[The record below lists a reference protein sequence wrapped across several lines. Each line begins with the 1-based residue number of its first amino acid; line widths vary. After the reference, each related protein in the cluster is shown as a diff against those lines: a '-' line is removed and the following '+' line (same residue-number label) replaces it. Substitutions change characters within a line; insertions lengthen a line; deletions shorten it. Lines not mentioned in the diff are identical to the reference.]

1 MNYKS
6 LDIVGKQHPR
16 RINPRDLVFGIL
28 IKEKTRLLLIFAYLA
43 ANSVAIY
50 WLSAYLVEKT
60 PYQVYVNPTIV
71 LYFRLLIMSSPLII
85 GLVVGVPLLSTEYES
100 GTYRYLFT
108 QGVGRRRLLRTI
120 FAVYFVSILLF
131 SIMTVV
137 SVNHFLTLQQATQS
151 ASVNSVQLFTN
162 WSFGIFFSRPI
173 IIIPLTL
180 TAFATGVFLG
190 TLSKRV
196 IPGIVVTMLYGVLFA
211 LGLKA
216 FFDRLLNTLI
226 QRLYDSTGNTLQ
238 QHYDFYGRN
247 DPKYLFQF
255 QILFASLFMILTIVL
270 VFGSLRALNSEGFLH
285 GKLKILRRKD

>member
-1 MNYKS
+1 MNSKS
-6 LDIVGKQHPR
+6 SDIASKQHPR
-16 RINPRDLVFGIL
+16 RIRSRDLVSGIL
-28 IKEKTRLLLIFAYLA
+28 IKEKTRLLLIFAYLT
-43 ANSVAIY
+43 ANSVTIY
-50 WLSAYLVEKT
+50 WLSAFLVERT

-108 QGVGRRRLLRTI
+108 HGVGRRRLLRTI

-131 SIMTVV
+131 SMTTVV
-137 SVNHFLTLQQATQS
+137 SVSHFLNLQQATESIPMQS
-151 ASVNSVQLFTN
+151 AQLFTN

-180 TAFATGVFLG
+180 TAFVTGVFLG
-190 TLSKRV
+190 ALSKRV

-216 FFDRLLNTLI
+216 FFDKLLNTLI
-226 QRLYDSTGNTLQ
+226 QGLYDSTGNTFH

-255 QILFASLFMILTIVL
+255 QILFASLLMTLTIAL
-270 VFGSLRALNSEGFLH
+270 VFGSLRALNSEGFFH
-285 GKLKILRRKD
+285 RKLEPS